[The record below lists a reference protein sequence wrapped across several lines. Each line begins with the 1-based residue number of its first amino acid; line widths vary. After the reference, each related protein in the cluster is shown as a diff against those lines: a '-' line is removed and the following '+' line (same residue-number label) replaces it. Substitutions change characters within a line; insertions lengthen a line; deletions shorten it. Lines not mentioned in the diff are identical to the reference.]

1 MSSVNPEDINA
12 FTGMLGKLNSI
23 QEGKKVVDTEAGKL
37 DRLAKNDMTAILSA
51 FSEKS
56 GTQSAL
62 TLTPEA
68 ITESAAKPDQVGAEF
83 EPKKISPVL
92 GEPEKDHPM
101 QGMLV
106 GENTQ
111 LRWSELDEG
120 LSCEDRMTVVENHYA
135 QGSLTE
141 NLDHEHTQA
150 FKNLF
155 SLGDE
160 PVVGTEYFVV
170 PLTLVDNRVM
180 QLDDP
185 KKLTLASQQQN
196 QLTFEMLNGKKITYP
211 SDYMRDRSFFHTFV
225 FETTR
230 GYDKFRT
237 ALQMRFDVSL
247 PELGSVKEDSLSDIK
262 KRLGDYFQDI
272 KSSAKVDDKELSNKA
287 NKEDQLGPAIKTIK
301 TDDGKEIKIHGN
313 EDDGFRLKIN
323 EKMHSAKFNSFDE
336 AQMACETYVAKRK
349 SAMENQDYVEEK

>member
-23 QEGKKVVDTEAGKL
+23 QEGRKVVDTEAGKL

-83 EPKKISPVL
+83 EPKTISPVL

-101 QGMLV
+101 DGMLV
-106 GENTQ
+106 GE
-111 LRWSELDEG
+111 EEVGKDEAK
-120 LSCEDRMTVVENHYA
+120 ETVTV
-135 QGSLTE
+135 
-141 NLDHEHTQA
+141 
-150 FKNLF
+150 
-155 SLGDE
+155 
-160 PVVGTEYFVV
+160 
-170 PLTLVDNRVM
+170 
-180 QLDDP
+180 
-185 KKLTLASQQQN
+185 
-196 QLTFEMLNGKKITYP
+196 
-211 SDYMRDRSFFHTFV
+211 
-225 FETTR
+225 
-230 GYDKFRT
+230 
-237 ALQMRFDVSL
+237 
-247 PELGSVKEDSLSDIK
+247 EDSLSDIK
-262 KRLGDYFQDI
+262 KRLGEYLQDI
-272 KSSAKVDDKELSNKA
+272 KDATPVDDKELSKKA
-287 NKEDQLGPAIKTIK
+287 EKEDKLGPAIKTIK

-323 EKMHSAKFNSFDE
+323 EKMHSAKFKSFDE